1 MRTKEITVVVKRTIS
16 TAPYE
21 SCAVEL
27 SETVVLDAEDDA
39 QEVRH
44 ETYANVT
51 KMVKRAI
58 DNEAKKYKTEKK

>member
-21 SCAVEL
+21 SCVVEL
-27 SETVVLDAEDDA
+27 SETVALDAEDDA

-44 ETYANVT
+44 ETYASVT
-51 KMVKRAI
+51 KMVKLAI

>member
-1 MRTKEITVVVKRTIS
+1 MRTKEITVVVNRTIS

-27 SETVVLDAEDDA
+27 SETVALDAEDDA

>member
-21 SCAVEL
+21 SCVVEL
-27 SETVVLDAEDDA
+27 SETVLVEADDTA
-39 QEVRH
+39 QTVRH